1 MKLPAFLFLNF
12 LLLSSFSIASIDFK
26 YQTYKCAVENYTKS
40 QIFMNLSIAGKHKHL
55 EKNSIQ
61 MFSDWGDIAFSYT
74 PKGLTDKERRRIVEK
89 DRSNLYNDLEKK
101 YGDIVN
107 NHSAILGSLRDCGMR
122 EYLYSLKAPGYI
134 NFLEGK
140 PIQ

>member
-1 MKLPAFLFLNF
+1 MKFKIFISLLFIAEF
-12 LLLSSFSIASIDFK
+12 SFASID
-26 YQTYKCAVENYTKS
+26 YQYQAYKCAIENYTKS
-40 QIFMNLSIAGKHKHL
+40 QIFMTLSVAGKHKHL
-55 EKNSIQ
+55 EKDSIK
-61 MFSDWGDIAFSYT
+61 MFEDWREIAMNYV
-74 PKGLTDKERRRIVEK
+74 PKGLTRKERQYIVEE
-89 DRSNLYNDLEKK
+89 DRGNLLKDLEKR

-107 NHSAILGSLRDCGMR
+107 NHSAILGSLRDCVMR

>member
-1 MKLPAFLFLNF
+1 MNPKIFISLLFIAEF
-12 LLLSSFSIASIDFK
+12 SFASID
-26 YQTYKCAVENYTKS
+26 YQYQAYKCAIENYTKS
-40 QIFMNLSIAGKHKHL
+40 QIFMTLSVAGKHKHL
-55 EKNSIQ
+55 EKNSIK
-61 MFSDWGDIAFSYT
+61 MFEDWREIAMNYV
-74 PKGLTDKERRRIVEK
+74 PKGLTRKERQYIVEE
-89 DRSNLYNDLEKK
+89 DRGKLFNELEKK

>member
-1 MKLPAFLFLNF
+1 MRRYIYIL
-12 LLLSSFSIASIDFK
+12 LLLSPLSLASID
-26 YQTYKCAVENYTKS
+26 YQYQAYKCAIENYTKS
-40 QIFMNLSIAGKHKHL
+40 QIFMLLSVAGKHKHL
-55 EKNSIQ
+55 EKDSMK
-61 MFSDWGDIAFSYT
+61 MFEDWREIAINYV
-74 PKGLTDKERRRIVEK
+74 PKGLTRKERQYIVEE
-89 DRSNLYNDLEKK
+89 DRGNLYKDLEKK
-101 YGDIVN
+101 YGDVAN